1 MFFQVKGLH
10 HSVILFNF
18 SLVAIMETS
27 IITYSLGEFKLPK
40 TSHGPWLLML
50 VGILSFYGQLML
62 TKALQAEEAG
72 LVSVTRASSEVI
84 FAFLFQIAIFK
95 EIPDMWSVLGAF
107 LVTLSVMLTS
117 SRKWIQTLP
126 SESKIRKALN
136 FVTK

>member
-1 MFFQVKGLH
+1 
-10 HSVILFNF
+10 
-18 SLVAIMETS
+18 
-27 IITYSLGEFKLPK
+27 
-40 TSHGPWLLML
+40 ML

-84 FAFLFQIAIFK
+84 FAFIFQITIFND
-95 EIPDMWSVLGAF
+95 IPDFWSFLGAF
-107 LVTLSVMLTS
+107 LVTISVLLAS

-126 SESKIRKALN
+126 NQSKVRKALN